1 MAWNLIR
8 RNNGETIHTDYVEW
22 MLDNAADISN
32 GTEPGKSGS
41 IGSLG
46 VHRRVRR
53 DVAEER
59 AGRVGEAWRWDEWL
73 TQARL
78 V

>member
-8 RNNGETIHTDYVEW
+8 KNNGETIHTDYVER

-41 IGSLG
+41 IGSLTYT
-46 VHRRVRR
+46 
-53 DVAEER
+53 
-59 AGRVGEAWRWDEWL
+59 AGFGAMWQKDANGAWVKL
-73 TQARL
+73 GGGN
-78 V
+78 

>member
-32 GTEPGKSGS
+32 GTEPEDSGS
-41 IGSLG
+41 IGSL
-46 VHRRVRR
+46 
-53 DVAEER
+53 AYT
-59 AGRVGEAWRWDEWL
+59 AGFGAMWQKDAHGAWVKL
-73 TQARL
+73 GGGTNG
-78 V
+78 

>member
-32 GTEPGKSGS
+32 GTEPGKSGAS
-41 IGSLG
+41 GSL
-46 VHRRVRR
+46 
-53 DVAEER
+53 AYT
-59 AGRVGEAWRWDEWL
+59 AGFGAMWQKDAHGAWVKL
-73 TQARL
+73 GGGTNG
-78 V
+78 

>member
-22 MLDNAADISN
+22 MLDSAADISN
-32 GTEPGKSGS
+32 GTEPGKSG
-41 IGSLG
+41 
-46 VHRRVRR
+46 
-53 DVAEER
+53 
-59 AGRVGEAWRWDEWL
+59 RWHEWL

>member
-8 RNNGETIHTDYVEW
+8 RNNGETIHTHYVEW

-41 IGSLG
+41 IGSL
-46 VHRRVRR
+46 
-53 DVAEER
+53 AYT
-59 AGRVGEAWRWDEWL
+59 AGFGAMWQKDAHGAWVKL
-73 TQARL
+73 GGGTNG
-78 V
+78 

>member
-41 IGSLG
+41 IG

-53 DVAEER
+53 DVAEGR
-59 AGRVGEAWRWDEWL
+59 AWRVGEAGRWHEWL

>member
-32 GTEPGKSGS
+32 GTEPCKSGS
-41 IGSLG
+41 IGSL
-46 VHRRVRR
+46 
-53 DVAEER
+53 AYT
-59 AGRVGEAWRWDEWL
+59 AGFGAMWQKDANGAWVKL
-73 TQARL
+73 GGGN
-78 V
+78 

>member
-41 IGSLG
+41 IGSLAYTAG
-46 VHRRVRR
+46 FGSMWQKDAHGAGENWE
-53 DVAEER
+53 VATN
-59 AGRVGEAWRWDEWL
+59 G
-73 TQARL
+73 
-78 V
+78 

>member
-22 MLDNAADISN
+22 ILDNAADISN

-41 IGSLG
+41 IGSL
-46 VHRRVRR
+46 
-53 DVAEER
+53 AYTAR
-59 AGRVGEAWRWDEWL
+59 ARSMWQKDAQGAWVKL
-73 TQARL
+73 GGGN
-78 V
+78 

>member
-32 GTEPGKSGS
+32 GTEPVKSGS
-41 IGSLG
+41 IGSL
-46 VHRRVRR
+46 
-53 DVAEER
+53 AYT
-59 AGRVGEAWRWDEWL
+59 AGFGSMWQKDANGTWVKLGGG
-73 TQARL
+73 TNG
-78 V
+78 

>member
-32 GTEPGKSGS
+32 GTEPGKSG
-41 IGSLG
+41 
-46 VHRRVRR
+46 VHRRIRG

-59 AGRVGEAWRWDEWL
+59 VGCVGEAGRWHEWL

>member
-41 IGSLG
+41 IGSLA
-46 VHRRVRR
+46 
-53 DVAEER
+53 DT
-59 AGRVGEAWRWDEWL
+59 AGFGSMWQKDAHGAWVKL
-73 TQARL
+73 GGGN
-78 V
+78 